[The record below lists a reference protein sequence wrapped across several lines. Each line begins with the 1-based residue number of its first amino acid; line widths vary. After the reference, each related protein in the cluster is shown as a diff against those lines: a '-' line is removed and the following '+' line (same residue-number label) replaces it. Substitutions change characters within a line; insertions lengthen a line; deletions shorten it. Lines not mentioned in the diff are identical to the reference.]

1 MWGASGRSQ
10 TLGRSD
16 GLTKL
21 VLEPGTERV
30 LGVGIAGPGA
40 GELIAEGTLAELR
53 ALFPPTT
60 VEYVEKQPTLEE
72 IFLAI
77 VGSAGPLSEE
87 ES

>member
-1 MWGASGRSQ
+1 MSEIVNIKARGFTIFMIEHDMRFVMGLCERIAVLNFGR
-10 TLGRSD
+10 
-16 GLTKL
+16 
-21 VLEPGTERV
+21 
-30 LGVGIAGPGA
+30 I
-40 GELIAEGTLAELR
+40 IAEGTLAELR